1 MKELEARTGVN
12 REAIRFY
19 IREGLLP
26 EPDKP
31 RRNVAHYSNVHVERT
46 KLIKKLQDT
55 HYLPLKMVKS
65 VLDSPEAERL
75 ASGEVPGMAHFLP
88 AFLRDTEPG
97 PDRPVS
103 EIAAESGLSRD
114 DILALA
120 DLGAIT
126 ISETDSID
134 FRDAAIIRAWGKA
147 QEVGFDAERGYDD
160 EFFARY
166 VDATKQVAEFEVD
179 RFFRHFDT
187 QDGESAAQ
195 LGASG
200 IEIANTILS
209 LLHTRF
215 VLQAIQK
222 RTSQQD

>member
-31 RRNVAHYSNVHVERT
+31 RRNVAHYSDVHVERT

-65 VLDSPEAERL
+65 VLNSPEAERL

-103 EIAAESGLSRD
+103 EIAAESGLSLESPNHSTR
-114 DILALA
+114 IETLKYMRETY
-120 DLGAIT
+120 GA
-126 ISETDSID
+126 EPGL
-134 FRDAAIIRAWGKA
+134 FL
-147 QEVGFDAERGYDD
+147 EME
-160 EFFARY
+160 
-166 VDATKQVAEFEVD
+166 
-179 RFFRHFDT
+179 
-187 QDGESAAQ
+187 
-195 LGASG
+195 
-200 IEIANTILS
+200 LS
-209 LLHTRF
+209 LP
-215 VLQAIQK
+215 
-222 RTSQQD
+222 S